1 MILGPPPLYPSFR
14 SFGALPGIHQIE
26 PYKGKFFMLPA
37 AACPVVLK
45 FTNLKSTNLK
55 SKMKFSKSIYAACAL
70 LLAVFT
76 LGNIAAAQTDN
87 WTGSTGVWS
96 DTAQWDSGV
105 PVAGENVV
113 IGTASANSTDDFALS
128 IGSLTLSN
136 AGDTLILPDG
146 VSLAVTGSIS
156 NAGSIQ
162 LNSAGGNTF
171 LLLNGN
177 VSLSGKGT
185 LTLGNAGPNIIEG
198 ASLTGSE
205 VLTNASTIQGAGQIG
220 NSEAGLISSGTIS
233 GNISGGNLFVNVSSA
248 GFSNSG
254 TVQAVTGGN
263 VTIEGAPNSF
273 LNYNATSNTL
283 TGGTY
288 TANGGNI
295 YFPGSATGIT
305 TLSAKVTQEA
315 NGQLINTTTGTS
327 ALANLSSIVAG
338 GVLTT
343 TATFAQPGAFSM
355 AGALNL
361 LPKTS
366 FSVGSLAQI
375 NSAGALTAGQW
386 VFDSNFN
393 ITGTPA
399 AIKTNSAV
407 VTLSG
412 GTFHN
417 TADGSNAMASLAAN
431 KNELRIMNAAK
442 FTTNGSLTNSGT
454 LSVAKG
460 CGLTIGGTGTSYTQ
474 TGGKTTH
481 DGVLTGA
488 VNVNSGTFLG
498 AGSITGKVSVGGAK
512 VGSLL
517 SVGDAGLAGQIK
529 ITGTYFQSANGKLST
544 AIGGTTVITQYSQ
557 LKVVGAA
564 TLGGTLAAPLIGS
577 FVPTVGQAFTVLSAG
592 SVTGTFTNTTV
603 AINSSEY
610 FAVSYTT
617 TGVVLTVTAS
627 TQEAE

>member
-1 MILGPPPLYPSFR
+1 MPTAIVRPLAR
-14 SFGALPGIHQIE
+14 L
-26 PYKGKFFMLPA
+26 
-37 AACPVVLK
+37 
-45 FTNLKSTNLK
+45 
-55 SKMKFSKSIYAACAL
+55 KFSKSIAVVCAVVVV
-70 LLAVFT
+70 LAF
-76 LGNIAAAQTDN
+76 GNLASAQTDN
-87 WTGSTGVWS
+87 WTGTTGVWS
-96 DTAQWDSGV
+96 DVTQWDSGV
-105 PVAGENVV
+105 PVAGNNIV
-113 IGTASANSTDDFALS
+113 IGTATASSTDDFSLS
-128 IGSLTLSN
+128 IGTLTLSS
-136 AGDTLILPDG
+136 AADGLIIPDG
-146 VSLAVTGSIS
+146 VSLAVTGSVS

-162 LNSAGGNTF
+162 MNSAGTNTF

-177 VSLSGKGT
+177 VSLTGKGT
-185 LTLGNAGPNIIEG
+185 VTLGNAGPNAIEG
-198 ASLTGSE
+198 ASGAGTEILTSA
-205 VLTNASTIQGAGQIG
+205 NTIQGAGNIG
-220 NSEAGLISSGTIS
+220 NGAMGLINSGTIS
-233 GNISGGNLFVNVSSA
+233 ANVSGGNLFVDISNA

-254 TVQAVTGGN
+254 TVQALTGSN
-263 VTIEGAPNSF
+263 VTIEGAANSF
-273 LNYNATSNTL
+273 LNYNASNNTL

-295 YFPGSATGIT
+295 YFAGSATGIT

-315 NGQLINTTTGTS
+315 SGQLINTTTGTS

-361 LPKTS
+361 LPKTT

-375 NSAGALTAGQW
+375 NAAGALTAGQW

-393 ITGTPA
+393 ITGTPVS
-399 AIKTNSAV
+399 IKTNSAV

-412 GTFHN
+412 GTFYN
-417 TADGSNAMASLAAN
+417 TANKSNAMATLTAN

-442 FTTNGSLTNSGT
+442 FTTTGSLTNSGT

-460 CGLTIGGTGTSYTQ
+460 CALTIGGTGTSYTQ

-488 VNVNSGTFLG
+488 VSINSGSFLG
-498 AGSITGKVSVGGAK
+498 AGSITGKVSVGGMK

-529 ITGTYFQSANGKLST
+529 ITGSYFQTVNGKLST
-544 AIGGTTVITQYSQ
+544 AIGGTTAITQYSQ

-564 TLGGTLAAPLIGS
+564 TLNGTLAAPLIGS
-577 FVPTVGQAFTVLSAG
+577 FVPTVGQTFTVLSA
-592 SVTGTFTNTTV
+592 SSITGTFSNTTI
-603 AINSSEY
+603 AINSSEF
-610 FAVSYTT
+610 FAVSYTA

-627 TQEAE
+627 GA

>member
-1 MILGPPPLYPSFR
+1 MPTAIARPFARL
-14 SFGALPGIHQIE
+14 
-26 PYKGKFFMLPA
+26 
-37 AACPVVLK
+37 
-45 FTNLKSTNLK
+45 
-55 SKMKFSKSIYAACAL
+55 KFSKSIVMVCTVVVF
-70 LLAVFT
+70 LAF
-76 LGNIAAAQTDN
+76 GNLASAQTDN

-96 DTAQWDSGV
+96 DVTQWDSGV
-105 PVAGENVV
+105 PVTGDNIV
-113 IGTASANSTDDFALS
+113 IGTASAGSTDNFSLS
-128 IGSLTLSN
+128 IGTLTLSG
-136 AGDTLILPDG
+136 AADGLIIPDG
-146 VSLAVTGSIS
+146 VSLAVTGGVS

-162 LNSAGGNTF
+162 MNSAGTNTF

-177 VSLSGKGT
+177 VSLTGKGT
-185 LTLGNAGPNIIEG
+185 VTLGNAGPNAIEG
-198 ASLTGSE
+198 ASGSGTE
-205 VLTNASTIQGAGQIG
+205 ILTNANTLQGTGNIG
-220 NSEAGLISSGTIS
+220 NGAMGLINSGTIS
-233 GNISGGNLFVNVSSA
+233 ANVSGGNLFVDVSNA

-254 TVQAVTGGN
+254 TVQALTGSN
-263 VTIEGAPNSF
+263 VTIEGAANSF
-273 LNYNATSNTL
+273 LNYNPSNNTL

-288 TANGGNI
+288 TANGGNV
-295 YFPGSATGIT
+295 YFAGSASGIT
-305 TLSAKVTQEA
+305 TLSARVTQEA
-315 NGQLINTTTGTS
+315 SGQLINTTTGTS

-361 LPKTS
+361 LPKTT

-375 NSAGALTAGQW
+375 NAAGALTAGQW

-393 ITGTPA
+393 ITGTPVS
-399 AIKTNSAV
+399 IKTNSAV

-412 GTFHN
+412 GTFYN
-417 TADGSNAMASLAAN
+417 TVNKSNAMATLTAN

-442 FTTNGSLTNSGT
+442 FTTTGSLTNSGT

-460 CGLTIGGTGTSYTQ
+460 CALTIGGTGTSYTQ

-488 VNVNSGTFLG
+488 VSINSGTFLG
-498 AGSITGKVSVGGAK
+498 AGSITGKVSVGGMK

-529 ITGTYFQSANGKLST
+529 ITGTYFQTANGKLST
-544 AIGGTTVITQYSQ
+544 AIGGATAITQYSQ

-564 TLGGTLAAPLIGS
+564 TLNGTLAAPLIGS
-577 FVPTVGQAFTVLSAG
+577 FVPTVGQTFTVLSAG
-592 SVTGTFTNTTV
+592 SIKGIFSNTTI
-603 AINSSEY
+603 AINSSEF
-610 FAVSYTT
+610 FAISYTA

-627 TQEAE
+627 GA

>member
-1 MILGPPPLYPSFR
+1 
-14 SFGALPGIHQIE
+14 
-26 PYKGKFFMLPA
+26 MLPVR
-37 AACPVVLK
+37 PL
-45 FTNLKSTNLK
+45 TIS
-55 SKMKFSKSIYAACAL
+55 FSKSIYVVCAV
-70 LLAVFT
+70 LAV
-76 LGNIAAAQTDN
+76 LAMGNIAAAQTTDN
-87 WTGSTGVWS
+87 WIGTTGVWS
-96 DTAQWDSGV
+96 DVTQWDSGV
-105 PVAGENVV
+105 PVAGENIAV
-113 IGTASANSTDDFALS
+113 GTATAASTDDFSLS
-128 IGSLTLSN
+128 IGTLTLST
-136 AGDTLILPDG
+136 AGDSLVIPDG
-146 VSLAVTGSIS
+146 VSLAVTNTIS

-162 LNSAGGNTF
+162 MNSAGTNTF

-185 LTLGNAGPNIIEG
+185 LTLGNAGPNTIEG

-205 VLTNASTIQGAGQIG
+205 VLTNASTIQGAGNIG
-220 NSEAGLISSGTIS
+220 NGEMGLINSGTVS
-233 GNISGGNLFVNVSSA
+233 ANVSGGNLFIDASSA

-254 TVQAVTGGN
+254 TVQALTGSN
-263 VTIEGAPNSF
+263 VTIEGAANSF
-273 LNYNATSNTL
+273 LNYNATNNTL

-295 YFPGSATGIT
+295 YFPGSASGIT
-305 TLSAKVTQEA
+305 TLAAKVTQEA
-315 NGQLINTTTGTS
+315 SGQLMNTTTGTS

-366 FSVGSLAQI
+366 FSVGSLTQI
-375 NSAGALTAGQW
+375 NSAGVLTAGQW

-399 AIKTNSAV
+399 SIKTNSAV

-412 GTFHN
+412 GTFFN
-417 TADGSNAMASLAAN
+417 TANSSNAMASLTGN

-442 FTTNGSLTNSGT
+442 FTTTGNLTNSGT

-481 DGVLTGA
+481 DGMLTGT
-488 VNVNSGTFLG
+488 VHINSGTFLG
-498 AGSITGKVSVGGAK
+498 AGSITGKVSVGGMK
-512 VGSLL
+512 VGSLF
-517 SVGDAGLAGQIK
+517 SVGDAGLAGQMK
-529 ITGTYFQSANGKLST
+529 ITGSYTQTANGKLST

-564 TLGGTLAAPLIGS
+564 TLSGTLAAPLIGS
-577 FVPTVGQAFTVLSAG
+577 FVPTVGQTFTVLSAG
-592 SVTGTFTNTTV
+592 SITGTFSNTTI
-603 AINSSEY
+603 AINSSEF
-610 FAVSYTT
+610 FAVSYTK
-617 TGVVLTVTAS
+617 TGVVLTVTSS
-627 TQEAE
+627 TDSLNE